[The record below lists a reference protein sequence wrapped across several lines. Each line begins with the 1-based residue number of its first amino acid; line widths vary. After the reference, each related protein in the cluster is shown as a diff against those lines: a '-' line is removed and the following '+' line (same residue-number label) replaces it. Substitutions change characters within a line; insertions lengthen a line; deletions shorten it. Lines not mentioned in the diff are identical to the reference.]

1 VSKIS
6 QEEWPGHV
14 VACSVQLN
22 TVALLNQIGKSISW
36 KTGIIALRL
45 LPFVHVVP
53 NDASVASSIADVV

>member
-14 VACSVQLN
+14 VGCSVQLN

-36 KTGIIALRL
+36 QTGIIAPL
-45 LPFVHVVP
+45 LPFVHVIP